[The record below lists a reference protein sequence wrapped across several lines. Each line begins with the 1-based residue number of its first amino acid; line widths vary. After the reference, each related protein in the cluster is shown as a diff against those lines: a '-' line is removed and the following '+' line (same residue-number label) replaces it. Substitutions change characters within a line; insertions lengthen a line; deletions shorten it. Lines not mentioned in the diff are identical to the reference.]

1 MNDLH
6 GADLDAFAAL
16 NAFILIHFG
25 EELGNLDCL
34 DRANFFAFFTA
45 DAAGSAGGAYASAA
59 VVAGAGDIYCAIFR
73 HHFDKMLGASAD
85 AGAARRALFLV
96 NFDNA
101 IM

>member
-1 MNDLH
+1 MGLYGNRSFHPAFNSGRTKVMNDLH

-59 VVAGAGDIYCAIFR
+59 VVAGAGDIYLSLIHISEPTR
-73 HHFDKMLGASAD
+73 PY
-85 AGAARRALFLV
+85 
-96 NFDNA
+96 
-101 IM
+101 